1 MSYEIGANLSLRAS
15 GCDSKLDVPHST
27 AHKVRA
33 GLAFI
38 MKMMIWGIVMLICG
52 ILAIALPWASG
63 IGVVIVVGWL
73 LLLGAV
79 SHLFLAFHTHSVG
92 GVLWQILLA
101 LIYGAAG
108 VFMLMNPLAGLVTLT
123 LVLAVFLL
131 IEAALETAL
140 YFQLRRAV
148 NAGWVL
154 FDAIVTLILAILIW
168 SQWPSSA
175 LWFIGTLVGISLLF
189 SGISRMTLASAM
201 RRRA

>member
-1 MSYEIGANLSLRAS
+1 MNE
-15 GCDSKLDVPHST
+15 SKAVVGGGT
-27 AHKVRA
+27 
-33 GLAFI
+33 GG
-38 MKMMIWGIVMLICG
+38 MMIWGIVMLICG

-73 LLLGAV
+73 LILGAV

-140 YFQLRRAV
+140 YFQVRGRV
-148 NAGWVL
+148 NAGWIL
-154 FDAIVTLILAILIW
+154 FDAIVTLFLAILIW

-175 LWFIGTLVGISLLF
+175 LWFIGTLVGISLIF
-189 SGISRMTLASAM
+189 SGISRVSLASAM
-201 RRRA
+201 RSRA

>member
-1 MSYEIGANLSLRAS
+1 MNGDTPSARS
-15 GCDSKLDVPHST
+15 GT
-27 AHKVRA
+27 
-33 GLAFI
+33 GW
-38 MKMMIWGIVMLICG
+38 MMVWGIVMLVCG
-52 ILAIALPWASG
+52 IAAIALPLVSG
-63 IGVVIVVGWL
+63 VGVVIVVGWVL
-73 LLLGAV
+73 LFSAV
-79 SHLFLAFHTHSVG
+79 SHLFFAFQTHSVG

-131 IEAALETAL
+131 IEASLETVL
-140 YFQLRRAV
+140 YFQLRRAI
-148 NAGWVL
+148 NAGWIL

-175 LWFIGTLVGISLLF
+175 LWFIGTIIGISLIF
-189 SGISRMTLASAM
+189 SGVSRLSLAAAM

>member
-1 MSYEIGANLSLRAS
+1 MNSDSLSSR
-15 GCDSKLDVPHST
+15 GGTGWTMV
-27 AHKVRA
+27 
-33 GLAFI
+33 
-38 MKMMIWGIVMLICG
+38 WGIVLLICG
-52 ILAIALPWASG
+52 IAAIALPWASG
-63 IGVVIVVGWL
+63 IGVVIVIGWVL
-73 LLLGAV
+73 LFSAV
-79 SHLFLAFHTHSVG
+79 SHLIFAFHTHSVG

-123 LVLAVFLL
+123 LVLAIFLL

-140 YFQLRRAV
+140 YFQLRRGI
-148 NAGWVL
+148 NAGWIL

-175 LWFIGTLVGISLLF
+175 LWFIGTIIGISLIF
-189 SGISRMTLASAM
+189 SGVSRLSLASAM

>member
-1 MSYEIGANLSLRAS
+1 
-15 GCDSKLDVPHST
+15 
-27 AHKVRA
+27 
-33 GLAFI
+33 
-38 MKMMIWGIVMLICG
+38 MKMMVWGIVMLVCG
-52 ILAIALPWASG
+52 ILAIALPWVSG

-123 LVLAVFLL
+123 LVLAIFLL

-140 YFQLRRAV
+140 YFQLRRAI
-148 NAGWVL
+148 NSGWIL
-154 FDAIVTLILAILIW
+154 LDAIVTLILAILIW

-175 LWFIGTLVGISLLF
+175 LWFIGTIIGISLSF
-189 SGISRMTLASAM
+189 SGVSRLSLASAM
-201 RRRA
+201 RRRP

>member
-1 MSYEIGANLSLRAS
+1 MN
-15 GCDSKLDVPHST
+15 
-27 AHKVRA
+27 
-33 GLAFI
+33 
-38 MKMMIWGIVMLICG
+38 MMVWGIVMLICG
-52 ILAIALPWASG
+52 IAAIALPLVSG
-63 IGVVIVVGWL
+63 IGVVIIVAWVVLVAG
-73 LLLGAV
+73 V
-79 SHLFLAFHTHSVG
+79 SHLFLAFHTHGVG

-131 IEAALETAL
+131 IEAGLETAL
-140 YFQLRRAV
+140 YFQVRRSI

-175 LWFIGTLVGISLLF
+175 LWFIGTLVGISLIF

-201 RRRA
+201 SRRG